1 LFLKKARIVC
11 KFFIAPQRIKT
22 KIQPPRAKIL
32 QGLFYGRRKFSAAC
46 RRNGRRLGR
55 IGGADSFSCNPSL
68 MPRPRSGS
76 GLETGKGEYGEG
88 DVFLG
93 LTSAQIKEV
102 AYKHKDLSLK
112 EIQEL
117 LKSKIH
123 EERVAALR
131 LLVYKYQSQS
141 FDVLS
146 QQNREN
152 KEEWIER
159 KKIFDFYLK
168 NAKNI
173 NNWDLVDLS
182 APKIVGDY
190 LLFTFL
196 WESKGILY
204 KLTKSKNLWERW
216 RQL

>member
-1 LFLKKARIVC
+1 
-11 KFFIAPQRIKT
+11 
-22 KIQPPRAKIL
+22 
-32 QGLFYGRRKFSAAC
+32 
-46 RRNGRRLGR
+46 
-55 IGGADSFSCNPSL
+55 

-146 QQNREN
+146 QQNREI
-152 KEEWIER
+152 KR
-159 KKIFDFYLK
+159 
-168 NAKNI
+168 
-173 NNWDLVDLS
+173 
-182 APKIVGDY
+182 G
-190 LLFTFL
+190 
-196 WESKGILY
+196 
-204 KLTKSKNLWERW
+204 R
-216 RQL
+216 

>member
-1 LFLKKARIVC
+1 
-11 KFFIAPQRIKT
+11 
-22 KIQPPRAKIL
+22 
-32 QGLFYGRRKFSAAC
+32 
-46 RRNGRRLGR
+46 
-55 IGGADSFSCNPSL
+55 

>member
-1 LFLKKARIVC
+1 
-11 KFFIAPQRIKT
+11 
-22 KIQPPRAKIL
+22 
-32 QGLFYGRRKFSAAC
+32 
-46 RRNGRRLGR
+46 
-55 IGGADSFSCNPSL
+55 
-68 MPRPRSGS
+68 M
-76 GLETGKGEYGEG
+76 
-88 DVFLG
+88 
-93 LTSAQIKEV
+93 
-102 AYKHKDLSLK
+102 
-112 EIQEL
+112 
-117 LKSKIH
+117 
-123 EERVAALR
+123 
-131 LLVYKYQSQS
+131 
-141 FDVLS
+141 
-146 QQNREN
+146 
-152 KEEWIER
+152 ER